1 MVDVVDE
8 NEIVVV
14 EVAAEIEE
22 QDVDS
27 QEDEN
32 AEPLTA
38 DEISSMVE
46 AIIFAHGS
54 PIDEEKIGAVSG
66 LSENEIA
73 EAILALKNKYSEI
86 SGGIELVRLGDKY
99 QFRTKS
105 FYAPILQKLKEEKPK
120 RLSPAALE
128 TLAVI
133 AYRQPI
139 IKSDIEGIRGVDAT
153 PTVKTLLDRNLI
165 KIVGHQST
173 VGNPALYATTDEF
186 LKLFSLGSLA
196 ELPTLRDLAPLDE
209 DPGETAEQDS
219 SSDVDNQSAG
229 QEDDNSLDFQEAIS
243 S

>member
-1 MVDVVDE
+1 MDE
-8 NEIVVV
+8 VTKEETLAEDIVVEIAEAAPTEEAPAGSASE
-14 EVAAEIEE
+14 EV
-22 QDVDS
+22 D
-27 QEDEN
+27 
-32 AEPLTA
+32 AEPLSAEEITA
-38 DEISSMVE
+38 LVE
-46 AIIFAHGS
+46 AIIFAYGS

-73 EAILALKNKYSEI
+73 EAILALKNKYAELQ
-86 SGGIELVRLGDKY
+86 GGIELVRLGDKY
-99 QFRTKS
+99 QFRTKAV
-105 FYAPILQKLKEEKPK
+105 YAPVLQKLKEEKPK

-153 PTVKTLLDRNLI
+153 PTIKTLLERSLI

-173 VGNPALYATTDEF
+173 VGNPALYATTEEF

-196 ELPTLRDLAPLDE
+196 ELPTLRDLAPLEE
-209 DPGETAEQDS
+209 DPGEPQEVASKQDEQD
-219 SSDVDNQSAG
+219 N
-229 QEDDNSLDFQEAIS
+229 EIPDFQDAIS